1 MSKNFFFNR
10 ILDALNNGHVIKSSV
25 ALAFRIIG
33 VLSILFGI
41 IIIIR
46 ICNTG
51 FSEYMP
57 AKIVIGTI
65 IFAITVAIAI
75 FAIFQIW
82 FYRAK
87 TVENII
93 LSDFV
98 VIPII
103 SILLR
108 ALGEIYL
115 VFGLAVSLG
124 GMFVIW
130 FAGSPVGLFPLA
142 GIFVPSFIYN
152 TGSEFLTG
160 ILFFLSVNIIAFLI
174 LALFYFLAET
184 AIVLVTIANN
194 TKIISNQH
202 IDTIETHINN

>member
-1 MSKNFFFNR
+1 MSKTFFFNK
-10 ILDALNNGHVIKSSV
+10 ILDALNNGHFIKSSM
-25 ALAFRIIG
+25 ALAFRVIG
-33 VLSILFGI
+33 VLSVLFGI

-46 ICNTG
+46 ICNVG

-65 IFAITVAIAI
+65 IFAITVAMA
-75 FAIFQIW
+75 FLAIFQIW
-82 FYRAK
+82 FYRAD
-87 TVENII
+87 TIENITI
-93 LSDFV
+93 TDFV
-98 VIPII
+98 VVPVI

-130 FAGSPVGLFPLA
+130 LSGSPAGLFPMP
-142 GIFVPSFIYN
+142 GIIVPGFVYS

-160 ILFFLSVNIIAFLI
+160 ILFFLTINIIAFSV

-184 AIVLVTIANN
+184 AIVLVAIANN

-202 IDTIETHINN
+202 FDAIETHINN